1 MFQNNYIKFI
11 KKFKDS
17 GYEFIF
23 FNEKIKSKFNIILR
37 HDIDFD
43 VDYALKMAK
52 MENKLNI
59 KSTYFFL
66 LKSNFYNILNPNI
79 EKKIKSI
86 KKLGHS
92 ISLHYDPSIYKG
104 KEMNRYLK
112 EEIKLFENVYMT
124 KIKII
129 SFHRPPI
136 KFINLKNK
144 ILGKN
149 HTYQPIFTKKIK
161 YYSDS
166 RNKFR
171 FGNPLNSIDFKL
183 RNSMQILIHP
193 IWWLNLFNN
202 STQFK
207 VNKFIIKKKN
217 ELIEDLKISLGN
229 ADINFLNNEKK
240 NRKKT

>member
-1 MFQNNYIKFI
+1 MFHNNYIKFI

-17 GYEFIF
+17 GYKFISF
-23 FNEKIKSKFNIILR
+23 DENIKSKYNIILR

-43 VDYALKMAK
+43 VDHALKMAQI
-52 MENKLNI
+52 ENNLNI

-66 LKSNFYNILNPNI
+66 QKTNFYNILNPHI
-79 EKKIKSI
+79 IKKIKKI

-92 ISLHYDPSIYKG
+92 ISLHFDPSIYKNN
-104 KEMNRYLK
+104 EMNRYLK
-112 EEIKLFENVYMT
+112 EEIKLFENIYMT

-149 HTYQPIFTKKIK
+149 HTYQPLFTKKIK

-171 FGNPLNSIDFKL
+171 FGNPVMSIDFKL

-193 IWWLNLFNN
+193 IWWINLFNN

-207 VNKFIIKKKN
+207 INKFIIKKKN
-217 ELIEDLKISLGN
+217 DLIEDLKISLGN
-229 ADINFLNNEKK
+229 ADINFLGNARK